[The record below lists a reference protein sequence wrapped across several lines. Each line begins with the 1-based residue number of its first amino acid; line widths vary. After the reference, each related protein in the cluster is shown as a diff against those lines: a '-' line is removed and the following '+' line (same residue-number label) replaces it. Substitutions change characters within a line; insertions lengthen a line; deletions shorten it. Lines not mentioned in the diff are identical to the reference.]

1 MLRFEIA
8 VLEGAF
14 RFTKRS
20 GSLKKSGT
28 SISCG
33 SHIGV
38 IDAFAG
44 FLLLDCQSF
53 FFQRLLYQSMPP

>member
-14 RFTKRS
+14 RFTKRA

-38 IDAFAG
+38 IDGFAG
-44 FLLLDCQSF
+44 FYF
-53 FFQRLLYQSMPP
+53 